1 MKEHTAKIK
10 GVIGYETFNSELAL
24 ALQDVRKGDETTIEI
39 DSPGGSVTEGLSM
52 FNTIKNTPGKKT
64 IEIVGSCMSIASL
77 VALAG
82 DFIKSSQASLLM
94 YHRASIGPNEGGN
107 QEDLERQKQSLVKI
121 DQLLIDMYYSRNKQK
136 GKVKLTRED
145 IESMLSAET
154 FLTPGDALEYGWVDE
169 VTDLIDERIAAVA
182 SLKDIILLRKHNFQM
197 KHLDKLRKLLNL
209 SAERPTLTDVVI
221 KDSFIKALKDKNQK
235 AFSKEELVALT
246 LAVTSAAKEFVGAD
260 ELTAEESALVTSG
273 IQNVVNEITAAFPPK
288 EEEEEEEE
296 EDPKEEEADPD
307 EEEEKKKKEEEEKKS
322 AKDIAELKD
331 MINTIAKAL
340 HETSVENTQ
349 AFNTIR
355 EDITNLR
362 KGTRTFGKK
371 PFVNESTKI
380 NLNSTWQDPH
390 VKHRE
395 MMKEIDEK
403 TRPAGRITKH

>member
-107 QEDLERQKQSLVKI
+107 SEDLERQKQSLVKI
-121 DQLLIDMYYSRNKQK
+121 DQLLIDLYFARNKAK
-136 GKVKLTRED
+136 GKMKLTRED

-235 AFSKEELVALT
+235 AFTKEELVALT

-288 EEEEEEEE
+288 EEEEEEE